1 MLILRGLKG
10 CETLNFNKKR
20 KFAIIEKRCT
30 FEVIMNN
37 KGQNNKIIFGLKVR
51 QLRNELNLSF
61 AELAEHTGMSISYL
75 NEIEKG
81 KKYPKEDKV
90 AFLASAL
97 HTTPS
102 ELTSVDMP
110 PSLAPVQDLLQSNFL
125 NELPLDLF
133 GIELNKVI
141 EIIANAPLRVGAFIS
156 TLVELSRNYALREEN
171 FYFGALRSYLELHN
185 NYFEELEEAVSQFIK
200 QNKVPLGHTL
210 PSHYLAGL
218 LEKKFSYNII
228 ENGLNAYPE
237 LKNIRSVFNF
247 KTKDLLLN
255 GNMTEIQK
263 VFQFGKELGF
273 NILGLKERA
282 YTSSLLRVKTFDE
295 ALNHFKAGYFSAAL
309 LINRESFVRDI
320 DQFLKMQTWDNGDY
334 FTQLMQKY
342 QATPEMLFQRMTN
355 VLPRFL
361 GLKKL
366 FILRII
372 HNLTTNEFDINKE
385 LHLNRRHQPHS
396 NGLDEHY
403 CRRWISVT
411 LLQDYQKTQNNQEDV
426 ILKHNIGYTENAET
440 GSSNMVGIQR
450 SKFYKTND
458 EYICMTIVHPSG
470 GRNVSITLGI
480 LIDNDSKQKIKFLND
495 PDIYVREVNTTC
507 ERCSIMDCQ
516 ERAMAPTVIQRR
528 EQRQRVNDVLN
539 KLLADRPPQ

>member
-1 MLILRGLKG
+1 
-10 CETLNFNKKR
+10 
-20 KFAIIEKRCT
+20 
-30 FEVIMNN
+30 MNN

-90 AFLASAL
+90 AFLATAL
-97 HTTPS
+97 NTTPA
-102 ELTSVDMP
+102 ELSSSDMP
-110 PSLAPVQDLLQSNFL
+110 PSLAPVEDLLQSNFL

-133 GIELNKVI
+133 GIDLSKVV

-185 NYFEELEEAVSQFIK
+185 NYFEDLEEAVAQFVK
-200 QNKVPLGHTL
+200 QNKVPIGHAL

-218 LEKKFSYNII
+218 LEKKFGYNIV
-228 ENGLNAYPE
+228 ENGLDIYPE
-237 LKNIRSVFNF
+237 LKNIRSVYNP
-247 KTKDLLLN
+247 KMKELLLN
-255 GNMTEIQK
+255 GEMTEVQK
-263 VFQFGKELGF
+263 VFQYGKELGF

-309 LINRESFVRDI
+309 LINREAFVKDV
-320 DQFLKMQTWDNGDY
+320 DQFLKMETWDNGDSL
-334 FTQLMQKY
+334 TKLMQKY
-342 QATPEMLFQRMTN
+342 QATPEMIFQRMTN

-366 FILRII
+366 FILRFI
-372 HNLTTNEFDINKE
+372 HNLTTNKFDINKE
-385 LHLNRRHQPHS
+385 LHLNRRHQPHG

-403 CRRWISVT
+403 CRRWISIT
-411 LLQDYQKTQNNQEDV
+411 LLQDYQKNQNSLNSSDQTPELNGTDNG
-426 ILKHNIGYTENAET
+426 KQKPFNI
-440 GSSNMVGIQR
+440 VGIQR
-450 SKFYKTND
+450 SKFYRTND
-458 EYICMTIVHPSG
+458 EYLCMTIVHPSG

-480 LIDNDSKQKIKFLND
+480 LIDGDSKNKMKFLND
-495 PDIYVREVNTTC
+495 PAIPTREVSTTC
-507 ERCSIMDCQ
+507 ERCGIMDCQ
-516 ERAMAPTVIQRR
+516 ERAVEPIVIQRR
-528 EQRQRVNDVLN
+528 EQRQKINDVLN
-539 KLLADRPPQ
+539 KLIAN